1 MHGLQLCAFFFLL
14 LVNCLFV
21 CKHYCESLKRCVL
34 MKEVV
39 GQSVWPYLFFSL
51 YRSHVWPHGDI
62 QGYALSFFPG
72 PSSLAYCTRNITL

>member
-1 MHGLQLCAFFFLL
+1 
-14 LVNCLFV
+14 
-21 CKHYCESLKRCVL
+21 

-51 YRSHVWPHGDI
+51 YRSHVWPRGDI
-62 QGYALSFFPG
+62 QGYDLSFFPG